1 MPAWKK
7 VLTSGSAAA
16 VSSLTS
22 SGAISC
28 SGVFTTEVIHGD
40 LGEATGLEI
49 AGYFSG
55 SGATATG
62 SFMTSIY
69 SQGTILANTTVTAT
83 TDLLVGGNIQHLG
96 NLTNEISFAANTQ
109 DYRTNN
115 GSRLD
120 ISNSGIRLGG
130 AGARVTSITDDDSL
144 GTSDTLLCTQGNVK
158 AYADTKLS
166 LAGGTMTGQLN
177 FNSQNAINV
186 DLNSGTIDNCV
197 IGASTAVA
205 ATFTDLTTTGDITLG
220 NAITDQNTIQGHIT
234 ASGAVSASGDI
245 YSKTKQY
252 WSTNARLTV
261 DNNTSNY
268 FGPNSQGT
276 NYYYWNR
283 DLGTSSTTIT
293 SKTQTMNSGWKLPY
307 KAVLT
312 GYHLNIQGRTSNDD
326 ISFTLVYCDG
336 MFDGNVT
343 STSQTLVEAEGA
355 QTVSIATQNN
365 FYELDRRDQFAIPVG
380 AMTMLYPRFKKTST
394 SAGTTGYDFQLAVE
408 YYVVK

>member
-205 ATFTDLTTTGDITLG
+205 ATFTDLTTTGDTTLG

-234 ASGAVSASGDI
+234 ASGAVSASGTVTANNFVGERI
-245 YSKTKQY
+245 FIGGASANCGSTT
-252 WSTNARLTV
+252 TNAYFYAGTNGLSSNTWNVQVTDPTSIPPQYVNNLHIIPCGVKDITLRSHSRIAADSKPSIWIYTGSFG
-261 DNNTSNY
+261 NNTNSNITMG
-268 FGPNSQGT
+268 FAASQSLHSPT
-276 NYYYWNR
+276 N
-283 DLGTSSTTIT
+283 GI
-293 SKTQTMNSGWKLPY
+293 
-307 KAVLT
+307 
-312 GYHLNIQGRTSNDD
+312 
-326 ISFTLVYCDG
+326 
-336 MFDGNVT
+336 
-343 STSQTLVEAEGA
+343 STSGTKRFVINITGSKA
-355 QTVSIATQNN
+355 
-365 FYELDRRDQFAIPVG
+365 F
-380 AMTMLYPRFKKTST
+380 AMTGDNDVIAVMMKNEGTAGAWRFNYRLD
-394 SAGTTGYDFQLAVE
+394 GITTE
-408 YYVVK
+408 

>member
-7 VLTSGSAAA
+7 VIVSGSNPVFNHITA
-16 VSSLTS
+16 

-28 SGVFTTEVIHGD
+28 SGVFTTETIHGD
-40 LGEATGLEI
+40 LGEETGLEI
-49 AGYFSG
+49 KGYFSG
-55 SGATATG
+55 SGAKATG

-83 TDLLVGGNIQHLG
+83 TDLLVGGNVQHVG
-96 NLTNEISFAANTQ
+96 DLTNEISFAANTQ

-130 AGARVTSITDDDSL
+130 AGARVTSVTNSDSL

-186 DLNSGTIDNCV
+186 DINSGTIDNCV
-197 IGASTAVA
+197 IGAATAVA
-205 ATFTDLTTTGDITLG
+205 ATFTDLTTTGDTTLG
-220 NAITDQNTIQGHIT
+220 NAITDQNIIQGHIT
-234 ASGAVSASGDI
+234 ASGNISSSGTVFS
-245 YSKTKQY
+245 YSEQY
-252 WSTNARLTV
+252 WSTTARLTTG
-261 DNNTSNY
+261 NNTSNY
-268 FGPNSQGT
+268 YGPNPQGT
-276 NYYYWNR
+276 NYYFWNR

-293 SKTQTMNSGWKLPY
+293 SKTSTMNSGIKIPH
-307 KAVLT
+307 KIVLT
-312 GYHLNIQGRTSNDD
+312 GYHLNIQGRGHSDN

-336 MFDGNVT
+336 MFDGDVT
-343 STSQTLVEAEGA
+343 STSQTLAEAEGA
-355 QTVSIATQNN
+355 QTVTLSANNN
-365 FYELDRRDQFAIPVG
+365 FYELDRRDQFSIPLT
-380 AMTMLYPRFKKTST
+380 AMSMLYPRFKKTAAT
-394 SAGTTGYDFQLAVE
+394 GGVGYDLQLAIQ
-408 YYVVK
+408 YRIVK